1 MSMNAFRPLLARA
14 LLLGLL
20 GLVLPGA
27 KLAHAADSAEEARLK
42 AAFVFNFIKF
52 AEWPEGGAMRAGDSI
67 ELCVVGERPLDGQ
80 LDALAGRS
88 VRGQT
93 VRLRKWASG
102 TAGRCDIAFV
112 AAGEGG
118 RPARLQQGNG
128 REPVLTVAD
137 RPGFLEEGGVIE
149 LKLSGGRVRF
159 DINLAAAREAG
170 LRLSSQLLQLADRV
184 VQ

>member
-112 AAGEGG
+112 AA
-118 RPARLQQGNG
+118 
-128 REPVLTVAD
+128 D
-137 RPGFLEEGGVIE
+137 R
-149 LKLSGGRVRF
+149 KS
-159 DINLAAAREAG
+159 
-170 LRLSSQLLQLADRV
+170 V
-184 VQ
+184 V